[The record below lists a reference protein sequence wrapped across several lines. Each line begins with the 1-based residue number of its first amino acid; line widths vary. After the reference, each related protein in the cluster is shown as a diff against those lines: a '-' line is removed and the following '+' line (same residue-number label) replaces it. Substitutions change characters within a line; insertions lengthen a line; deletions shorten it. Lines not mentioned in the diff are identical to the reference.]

1 VPLVLPSES
10 KVSVRQQ
17 RIKLLIVISGLLTI
31 YLFGAYGGLL
41 QDQYLSWWSDLAWT
55 VASMTAGIRCLI
67 TAKKRQLVHERK
79 AWYFFGFAALCWF
92 VGMLVWDYYEVFGGV
107 LVPFPSAADWFFM
120 GYPIFFTI
128 GLLYY
133 RTKAPTAHYNM
144 IQISNLGIIVST
156 IVVLCFI
163 ILSPAIKNSD
173 QPFGYELFAL
183 SHAMLSIA
191 CFVFALYCYW
201 FHVWQEN
208 RRSFWLLLAAL
219 VILAA
224 TDTLYAFQLLGESF
238 DAASYL
244 NIYWVLGFVL
254 HYLAAFEQDN
264 IVKTPSDHYVTESE
278 PRSRK
283 YEAIMP
289 ALCLFAVL
297 VFTYYSQT
305 KMDETIFRVL
315 IFSGIAFAFFLTMR
329 EWYSNSVEIALL
341 NEVKV
346 AKDKLEERVRRRTVE
361 LSNAVQELESFSYS
375 VSHDLRSPLR
385 GINGFSHALLED
397 YADRLDD
404 TGLDY
409 LHRIRDGT
417 MKMSELIDAM
427 INLSR
432 VSKHTLK
439 KEQVSL
445 SDLAESVVMQLQ
457 ELEPER
463 QVQVTIE
470 AGITIE
476 SDYHMLR
483 IILENLLGNAWKY
496 TGKEKQAE
504 ISLGKI
510 TQGEETVIYVKDN
523 GAGFDMTYA
532 DKLFGAFQRLH
543 DNEFEGTGIGLA
555 TVLRCIRR
563 LHGRIWAESQIN
575 KGATFY
581 FTLPGM

>member
-1 VPLVLPSES
+1 MPLVLPSES
-10 KVSVRQQ
+10 TVSVRQH

-41 QDQYLSWWSDLAWT
+41 QDKYLSWWSDLAWT
-55 VASMTAGIRCLI
+55 AASLAAGWRCLI
-67 TAKKRQLVHERK
+67 TARKRHLMHERK
-79 AWYFFGFAALCWF
+79 AWYLFGIAALFWF
-92 VGMLVWDYYEVFGGV
+92 VGMLIWDYHEIIGEN
-107 LVPFPSAADWFFM
+107 LVPFPSMADWFFM
-120 GYPIFFTI
+120 GYPIAFTA

-144 IQISNLGIIVST
+144 IQISNLGIIIST

-163 ILSPAIKNSD
+163 ILSPALKNSD
-173 QPFGYELFAL
+173 QSIGYEMFAL
-183 SHAMLSIA
+183 SHAMLSAA

-201 FHVWQEN
+201 FYVWREN
-208 RRSFWLLLAAL
+208 RRSFRLFLIAL
-219 VILAA
+219 VLLGA
-224 TDTLYAFQLLGESF
+224 TDTLYAFQLLGEAF

-244 NIYWVLGFVL
+244 NVYWILAFIL
-254 HYLAAFEQDN
+254 HYLAAFEQDTIIN
-264 IVKTPSDHYVTESE
+264 TPAENHALDHE
-278 PRSRK
+278 PHSKK
-283 YEAIMP
+283 YEAVMP
-289 ALCLFAVL
+289 ALCLFTVL
-297 VFTYYSQT
+297 IMIYYSQEQL
-305 KMDETIFRVL
+305 DETVFRVL

-329 EWYSNSVEIALL
+329 EWYSNSVEIALMK
-341 NEVKV
+341 EVKE
-346 AKDKLEERVRRRTVE
+346 ANDKLEERVRRRTVD

-445 SDLAESVVMQLQ
+445 SDLAESVVMHLQ

-470 AGITIE
+470 VGITVE

-496 TGKEKQAE
+496 TGKVKQAE

-510 TQGEETVIYVKDN
+510 TQGEETIIYVKDN

-543 DNEFEGTGIGLA
+543 GKEFEGTGIGLA

-563 LHGRIWAESQIN
+563 LHGRIWEESEIN